1 MYLLCCGPVRK
12 ALIQM
17 DDLVREFVRRRAEFR
32 CEYCCIPESVF
43 VLTFQIE
50 HIVAK
55 SHGGTDDE
63 SNLALACRRC
73 NLHKGPNLSGMPS
86 EGVDPVRLFNPR
98 RDEWSDHF
106 SMSPDGRL
114 VGGTDIGDVTIR
126 VLQMNH
132 PRRVALRAA
141 IQSLDRD

>member
-1 MYLLCCGPVRK
+1 
-12 ALIQM
+12 M
-17 DDLVREFVRRRAEFR
+17 DDLVREFVRRRAEFC
-32 CEYCCIPESVF
+32 CEYCRIPESVF

-55 SHGGTDDE
+55 SHGGTDEE

-73 NLHKGPNLSGMPS
+73 NLHKGPNLSGMPID
-86 EGVDPVRLFNPR
+86 GDDPVRLFNPR
-98 RDEWSDHF
+98 RDDWSDHF
-106 SMSPDGRL
+106 AMSADGRM
-114 VGGTDIGDVTIR
+114 VGSTDIGEVTIR

-141 IQSLDRD
+141 IQSLDRG